1 MRTRNISIPIRVTE
15 KELEAI
21 DKKAAKAKLDRTNF
35 MIAAALGK
43 KITLVED
50 LKPMLQELRR
60 IGNNLNQLTRLAN
73 AGAIQSVELDD
84 VRTTLGDIYSE
95 LFHLANKED
104 VGKWQCS

>member
-15 KELEAI
+15 KELDAI

-43 KITLVED
+43 RITLVED
-50 LKPMLQELRR
+50 LKPMLKELSR
-60 IGNNLNQLTRLAN
+60 IGNNVNQLTRLAN
-73 AGAIQSVELDD
+73 AGAIKSVDLSEVYKL
-84 VRTTLGDIYSE
+84 LGDIYSE

-104 VGKWQCS
+104 DDTWRYS